1 MEIAAENMDRLLCI
15 EMRRKGLPRGFKWPL
30 YEEARAISDGP
41 MVLAAARLLDRAAT
55 SIGIVT
61 GAAVPEHMPQGE
73 NDGPFG
79 ATVLAGGL
87 MAIGHRV
94 TIYTDSACAAPIVA
108 LLARRALPAPVVELR
123 MGDDAQRDAMAR
135 DHDILV
141 AIERLGGNADGKLH
155 GVNGVSRD
163 AFRCNVDRAFRGALA
178 QGKVTIGIGDGGN
191 EIGFGRL
198 HARLQ
203 QRLPEFA
210 QKDKTA
216 GGGGIFST
224 VETTQLVVASTSN
237 LGAYGV
243 LAALAM
249 LRGDPG
255 MCHTAA
261 EEIALHHV
269 GVGLGLIDGGGG
281 GRIPWCDGIPAE
293 SNAAVVELLANIVA
307 RTLEAPRK
315 RMF

>member
-15 EMRRKGLPRGFKWPL
+15 EMRRKGMPRGFKWSL

-41 MVLAAARLLDRAAT
+41 MVLAAARLLDRPSA

-61 GAAVPEHMPQGE
+61 GAAVPEHMPLGE

-79 ATVLAGGL
+79 STVLAAGL
-87 MAIGHRV
+87 VAIGHRV
-94 TIYTDSACAAPIVA
+94 SIYTDPACAAPIAA
-108 LLARRALPAPVVELR
+108 LLQRLGQTVPVVELR
-123 MGDDAQRDAMAR
+123 MGDAAQQDAMAK
-135 DHDILV
+135 DHDVLV
-141 AIERLGGNADGKLH
+141 AIERLGGNIHGKLH

-163 AFRCNVDRAFRGALA
+163 AFRCNVDHAFRTALER
-178 QGKVTIGIGDGGN
+178 GKVTVGIGDGGN

-198 HARLQ
+198 RARLE

-210 QKDKTA
+210 QKEKTA
-216 GGGGIFST
+216 GGGGIFAT

-249 LRGDPG
+249 LKGDAG
-255 MCHTAA
+255 LCHTAT
-261 EEIALHHV
+261 EEIALHHI
-269 GVGLGLIDGGGG
+269 GVGLGLVDGGGG

-307 RTLEAPRK
+307 RTLEAPRLRK
-315 RMF
+315 F

>member
-30 YEEARAISDGP
+30 YEEARAISRGP
-41 MVLAAARLLDRAAT
+41 MVLEAARLLARRAA

-61 GAAVPEHMPQGE
+61 GAAVPEHMPLGE

-79 ATVLAGGL
+79 STVLAGGL
-87 MAIGHRV
+87 LAFGHRV
-94 TIYTDSACAAPIVA
+94 TIYTDAACAPPIVA
-108 LLARRALPAPVVELR
+108 LLDRRGFDVPVAVLR
-123 MGDDAQRDAMAR
+123 MGDPAQQDAMAI
-135 DHDILV
+135 DHDILIG
-141 AIERLGGNADGKLH
+141 IERLGGNIHGKLH
-155 GVNGVSRD
+155 GVNGTCRD
-163 AFRCNVDRAFRGALA
+163 AFRCNVDRAFRGALER
-178 QGKVTIGIGDGGN
+178 GKSTIGIGDGGN
-191 EIGFGRL
+191 EIGFGRVR
-198 HARLQ
+198 ARLEE
-203 QRLPEFA
+203 RLPEFA
-210 QKDKTA
+210 QKDKTE

-224 VETTQLVVASTSN
+224 IETTQLVVASTSN

-249 LRGDPG
+249 LKGDAAL
-255 MCHTAA
+255 CHTAA

-269 GVGLGLIDGGGG
+269 GVELGLVDGGGG

-307 RTLEAPRK
+307 RTLEPPRIRK
-315 RMF
+315 F